1 VSDGRD
7 WRAERGAFP
16 STAAPAGVDRAS
28 IGPDDLPK
36 IDVRRAPGLE
46 TERPI
51 APGPSVAASAVRETR
66 VDPNRVMAARNVT
79 KAGGD
84 PSAKAD
90 ADAVAEPQAVEAIL
104 HDSERGRARVFYRVM
119 LLLTVLV
126 MLALPIL
133 PGPSWL
139 RIQTAVA
146 SFLAA
151 GVCVVMASRVGAGRP
166 PLSENSTAASAA
178 ALSTL
183 AIAIIFYLGIFSAS
197 ATVLAVGIYFFGSS
211 ESRRVARLAYG
222 TTASLYFLVTLGIA
236 VGLVDDVGV
245 FSSRGVGRASLGYRV
260 VMEQAIFGMVF
271 YLARSVRR
279 ANQAALER
287 ARERERE
294 LRMREAQLMEA
305 KGELDRALRQ
315 GEGRLTGQ
323 LIGRFRL
330 GDLLGRGGMGEVYAA
345 TDEADGK
352 VVAVKMLHPAM
363 LEDPANVQRFLREAR
378 ATAAVP
384 SEHVARVMEVGT
396 LQSGVPFI
404 VMELLEGHD
413 LAFYLRRT
421 PQLSLR
427 QVVELVEHTARA
439 LVAVQQAGV
448 VHRDLK
454 PANIF
459 LTDTLPRRWKVL
471 DFGLSKLHGAE
482 QITKDQAVGTP
493 SYMAPEQIRGKDVD
507 HKADLY
513 ALAAIAYRC
522 ITGRPPFMGDEVAKV
537 LMDALTRMPESPRLF
552 AQIPIEVELVL
563 AIGLAKRRSE
573 RFSSADELARALQ
586 KAERGE
592 LDDVTRARGWA
603 ILKQYPWGER
613 IRARAPDTA
622 VRIQRG

>member
-16 STAAPAGVDRAS
+16 SARARDERGSVPPQSAVLPAS
-28 IGPDDLPK
+28 EELPK
-36 IDVRRAPGLE
+36 IDVRRAPQREPGPDPNAVMAM
-46 TERPI
+46 RNSI
-51 APGPSVAASAVRETR
+51 AP
-66 VDPNRVMAARNVT
+66 
-79 KAGGD
+79 
-84 PSAKAD
+84 
-90 ADAVAEPQAVEAIL
+90 VAEGPAPATHQQAVEVIL
-104 HDSERGRARVFYRVM
+104 EDSERGRARVFYRVM
-119 LLLTVLV
+119 LVLTVLV

-133 PGPSWL
+133 PGPTWL

-151 GVCVVMASRVGAGRP
+151 GVCSAMALRIGQGGRA
-166 PLSENSTAASAA
+166 PLGEDVTAASAA
-178 ALSTL
+178 VLSTL
-183 AIAIIFYLGIFSAS
+183 ATLIIFYLGIFSAS

-211 ESRRVARLAYG
+211 ESRRVARVSYG
-222 TTASLYFLVTLGIA
+222 VTASLYFAATFGIA
-236 VGLVDDVGV
+236 VGVISDVGV
-245 FSSRGVGRASLGYRV
+245 FSSNGVGRASLFYRV

-294 LRMREAQLMEA
+294 LRMREAQLLEA

-323 LIGRFRL
+323 IVGRFRL

-345 TDEADGK
+345 TDETTRK
-352 VVAVKMLHPAM
+352 VVAVKLLHPAM

-384 SEHVARVMEVGT
+384 SEHVARVIEVGT
-396 LQSGVPFI
+396 LPSGVPFI

-439 LVAVQQAGV
+439 LTAVKEAGV

-522 ITGRPPFMGDEVAKV
+522 VTGRAPFLGDEVAKV
-537 LMDALTRMPESPRLF
+537 LMDALTKMPESPRLF

-573 RFSSADELARALQ
+573 RFSSAEEFARALQ

-592 LDDVTRARGWA
+592 LDDVTRARGWT